1 MKRHE
6 NPLIFMGGSVRG
18 PQEKTLCI
26 LRHLRRAAAM
36 NRVVNITG
44 LFHFFPVKLITIAK
58 VKWVKL
64 SKSELSIVYN
74 CGILN
79 GEYNFV
85 GEFLLKLNFIKNWP
99 T

>member
-1 MKRHE
+1 MVFTFSIPKNSIMKRHE

-44 LFHFFPVKLITIAK
+44 LFHFFPVKLTTIGR
-58 VKWVKL
+58 VKL
-64 SKSELSIVYN
+64 SKSGFKYP
-74 CGILN
+74 
-79 GEYNFV
+79 
-85 GEFLLKLNFIKNWP
+85 LKLRNILFESFY
-99 T
+99 